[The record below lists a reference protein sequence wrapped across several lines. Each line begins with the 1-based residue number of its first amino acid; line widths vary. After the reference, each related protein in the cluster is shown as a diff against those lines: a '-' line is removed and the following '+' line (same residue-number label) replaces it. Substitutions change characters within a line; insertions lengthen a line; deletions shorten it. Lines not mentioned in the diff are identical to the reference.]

1 MNVTKQPLEQSRVKL
16 DITISEE
23 EMQQYIQNTARKV
36 SQNMTIKGFR
46 NGEAPVDMV
55 KKSMGEAQFDAEL
68 KNAALND
75 TYQQA
80 LQQENIEV
88 LGQPEVDVE
97 EQPYESGELT
107 YSATVSVLPEF
118 ELPDYKDIARSVDY
132 EEPEVTEDDIEQ
144 TKQQLLLSRAS
155 YTSKEEGAQE
165 GDNLVVDFRV
175 EKDGELLDQAEQYSI
190 RLGDNQVIE
199 DFEHQLY
206 GLTAGEEQELS
217 VTFPQDHHDKRLAG
231 EQATF
236 HVHVHDVQSVDMPE
250 WNDELAETLTN
261 GQMTSISEVEEQI
274 KANVKSEKEEATQRD
289 YRQRIMDAILE
300 EIEVEVPEVLIEREL
315 DQIMSEM
322 EQKASQSG
330 DSLDGYLERQQ
341 KTRDE
346 LRSEMRGQAESRVKL
361 MLTLRRIADAE
372 ELQVDDT
379 QVEQRVESV
388 LSQYGEEDKK
398 NIDRNRLKLMV
409 EGEIM
414 DQQVIEW
421 LAGLSVDASQED
433 DAEGTNEQEFA

>member
-1 MNVTKQPLEQSRVKL
+1 
-16 DITISEE
+16 
-23 EMQQYIQNTARKV
+23 
-36 SQNMTIKGFR
+36 
-46 NGEAPVDMV
+46 
-55 KKSMGEAQFDAEL
+55 
-68 KNAALND
+68 
-75 TYQQA
+75 
-80 LQQENIEV
+80 
-88 LGQPEVDVE
+88 
-97 EQPYESGELT
+97 
-107 YSATVSVLPEF
+107 
-118 ELPDYKDIARSVDY
+118 VDY

-155 YTSKEEGAQE
+155 YTSKEEGAQA

-433 DAEGTNEQEFA
+433 DGEGTNQQEFA